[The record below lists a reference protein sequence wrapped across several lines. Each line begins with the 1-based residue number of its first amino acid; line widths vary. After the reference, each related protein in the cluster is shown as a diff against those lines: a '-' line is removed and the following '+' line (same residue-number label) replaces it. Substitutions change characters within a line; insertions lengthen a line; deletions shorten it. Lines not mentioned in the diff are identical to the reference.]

1 MNLWFTENQTDNLRL
16 SFRVKKLIDFRK
28 SKFQSLAV
36 YDTIEYGRLFTL
48 DDFVMLTEKDEFVYH
63 EMISHVALSCHPNP
77 ENILVIGG
85 GDGGT
90 IREIERHDRVKNITL
105 VEIDEEVINISKKHL
120 AFVACG
126 FEDKRVKV
134 YVEDGIEYIKNRK
147 NEYDIIFIDSTDPV
161 AFAEGLFRTDFY
173 QFVYDALKKDGI
185 MVAQTE
191 YPFLK
196 GDFIKQVYSSLKEV
210 FPIVS
215 PYLAFIPTYPTGMW
229 SFAFASKKYH
239 FINDLNPEFTK
250 PFADRLKY
258 YTPEIHKAA
267 FALPPFIKK
276 MID

>member
-16 SFRVKKLIDFRK
+16 SFKVKKLIDYRK
-28 SKFQSLAV
+28 SKFQTLAV
-36 YDTIEYGRLFTL
+36 YDTVEYGILFTL

-77 ENILVIGG
+77 ENVLVIGG

-90 IREIERHDRVKNITL
+90 IREIEKHNRVKNITL
-105 VEIDEEVINISKKHL
+105 VEIDEEVVNISKQHL
-120 AFVACG
+120 PFVACG

-134 YVEDGIEYIKNRK
+134 LIEDGIKYIIDRK
-147 NEYDIIFIDSTDPV
+147 NEYDIIVIDSTDPV
-161 AFAEGLFRTDFY
+161 AFAEGLFHTEFY
-173 QFVYDALKKDGI
+173 QYVFNALKEDGI

-196 GDFIKQVYSSLKEV
+196 GDFIKKVYSSLKEV

-239 FINDLNPEFTK
+239 YLKDLNSKYIEDFSK
-250 PFADRLKY
+250 DLKY
-258 YTPEIHKAA
+258 YTPEVHKGA
-267 FALPPFIKK
+267 FALPKFLKE

>member
-16 SFRVKKLIDFRK
+16 SFRIKKLLAYRE
-28 SKFQSLAV
+28 SKFQKLAV
-36 YDTIEYGRLFTL
+36 YDTFEYGKLFTL

-63 EMISHVALSCHPNP
+63 EMISHVALNCHPNP

-90 IREIERHDRVKNITL
+90 IREIEKHDRVKSITL
-105 VEIDEEVINISKKHL
+105 VEIDEEVVKISKEFL
-120 AFVACG
+120 PFVACG

-134 YVEDGIEYIKNRK
+134 YIEDGIEYIKNHK
-147 NEYDIIFIDSTDPV
+147 NEFDIIFIDSTDPV
-161 AFAEGLFRTDFY
+161 AFAEGLFHTEFY
-173 QFVYDALKKDGI
+173 QFVFEALKEDGI

-196 GDFIKQVYSSLKEV
+196 GDFIKQVFSSLKEV

-215 PYLAFIPTYPTGMW
+215 PYLASIPTYPTGLW

-239 FINDLNPEFTK
+239 FIKNANFEYIK
-250 PFADRLKY
+250 PFEKELKY
-258 YTPEIHKAA
+258 YSPEIHKAC

-276 MID
+276 LV

>member
-16 SFRVKKLIDFRK
+16 SFRVKNLVEFRK
-28 SKFQSLAV
+28 SKFQTLAV
-36 YDTIEYGRLFTL
+36 YDTVEYGRLFTL

-63 EMISHVALSCHPNP
+63 EMISHIALSCHPKP

-90 IREIERHDRVKNITL
+90 IREIERHSRVKNITL
-105 VEIDEEVINISKKHL
+105 VEIDREVVEISKKHL
-120 AFVACG
+120 PFVACG
-126 FEDKRVKV
+126 FDDERVSV
-134 YVEDGIEYIKNRK
+134 IIDDGIEYIKNHK
-147 NEYDIIFIDSTDPV
+147 NKFDIIFIDSTDPV
-161 AFAEGLFRTDFY
+161 AFAEGLFHTDFY
-173 QFVYDALKKDGI
+173 KFVFDALKKDGI

-196 GDFIKQVYSSLKEV
+196 GDFIKEVFSSLKQV

-239 FINDLNPEFTK
+239 YINDLNPEFTK
-250 PFADRLKY
+250 DFAEKLKY
-258 YTPEIHKAA
+258 YTPEVHKAA
-267 FALPPFIKK
+267 FALPKFVKDLIE
-276 MID
+276 